1 MVEEAVVAERK
12 KTEEIK
18 ASDLRPQAHFFELV
32 KVQNPKTGKES
43 HFLYWWNK
51 DRKEVIREVVNSGGI
66 RVGYAPL
73 IENGADFNSGA
84 RKKIT
89 DVINSQRK
97 KGLEITRHQKLNR
110 ELFEEGRVKEG
121 MLIPYFEELI
131 KDRGKNVDE
140 AWQYYHD
147 AEEKAVR
154 AKAQEKT
161 GKVYGKSVF
170 STSAKLKLEKQET
183 NLGIALNEQE
193 SGLRFFNQYL
203 NERIGVEKPAN
214 KNDSLFEIYLKY
226 NRDLDNITGFIQTA
240 SLEEKVKL
248 LQAYTDI
255 FSKRLEI
262 HHELAERRGYTPV
275 KGIPEDYPVGKK
287 PEVKEEIEEEKEKP
301 PTEERQATEPEIE
314 IENLEN
320 QLKNLKEQASNAGV
334 FEEWDRYE
342 RLEKEQE
349 DIRKKLE
356 ALRQKVGKSVE
367 LEETGEEKERIERV
381 EMEAEKSVPVVSET
395 VEGDEGLK
403 ETEPQPEPEIEAIEG
418 AVKVEG
424 PEIEEV
430 EKEDLSPQTEV
441 IPEKTLL
448 DEIAVEIKSS
458 GKFNKELSE
467 QEVSE
472 IFQRSMG
479 GLFSKQKVVKGETSI
494 TSFNLKRNELSFEAN
509 SLITAPFEVDLSINY
524 VVGRTTEIGKLAQKK
539 LEIKVVP
546 RGKLS
551 LSQKIQAQAAKV
563 FLNGKLMKPTE
574 TLEEGLNYEF
584 QQRNSGVRVST
595 IRFELKEGSAVV
607 SIEGERKE

>member
-367 LEETGEEKERIERV
+367 LEET
-381 EMEAEKSVPVVSET
+381 
-395 VEGDEGLK
+395 
-403 ETEPQPEPEIEAIEG
+403 EPQPEPEIEAIEG

-539 LEIKVVP
+539 LEIK
-546 RGKLS
+546 
-551 LSQKIQAQAAKV
+551 
-563 FLNGKLMKPTE
+563 
-574 TLEEGLNYEF
+574 
-584 QQRNSGVRVST
+584 
-595 IRFELKEGSAVV
+595 
-607 SIEGERKE
+607 